1 MDSQTL
7 SEKETEEKEEED
19 WLERARSLENHK
31 EEEKKEEEFVS
42 ADEEVSGGEEKKEE
56 GVSLS
61 SSTFI
66 AKYVEHTK
74 ETSIYERS
82 LLRFTSVL
90 STSLW
95 FIMALS
101 TSFNVL
107 TFLNLLCTTYILL
120 NRDSFRALP
129 VRIKSRR
136 VFKGF
141 IVLNWLVRS
150 VRLNHFHMLIREYY
164 LRHFKLTYITHL

>member
-1 MDSQTL
+1 VDAQTL

-19 WLERARSLENHK
+19 WLERTRSLENHK
-31 EEEKKEEEFVS
+31 EEEEEKKEEEFVS

-90 STSLW
+90 ST
-95 FIMALS
+95 
-101 TSFNVL
+101 
-107 TFLNLLCTTYILL
+107 
-120 NRDSFRALP
+120 
-129 VRIKSRR
+129 
-136 VFKGF
+136 
-141 IVLNWLVRS
+141 
-150 VRLNHFHMLIREYY
+150 
-164 LRHFKLTYITHL
+164 

>member
-1 MDSQTL
+1 MDAQKL

-19 WLERARSLENHK
+19 WLKRARSL
-31 EEEKKEEEFVS
+31 EEKKEEEFVS

-56 GVSLS
+56 SLTLS

-66 AKYVEHTK
+66 AEHVPLTK

-129 VRIKSRR
+129 SQIKSQR

-141 IVLNWLVRS
+141 IVLNWLVLFVRS
-150 VRLNHFHMLIREYY
+150 V
-164 LRHFKLTYITHL
+164 

>member
-1 MDSQTL
+1 MDAQTL

-19 WLERARSLENHK
+19 WLERTRSLENHK
-31 EEEKKEEEFVS
+31 EEVEEKKEEEFVS

-56 GVSLS
+56 ESLTLS

-66 AKYVEHTK
+66 AEHVPLTK

-129 VRIKSRR
+129 SQIKSQR

-141 IVLNWLVRS
+141 IVLNWLVLFVRS
-150 VRLNHFHMLIREYY
+150 V
-164 LRHFKLTYITHL
+164 

>member
-1 MDSQTL
+1 MDAQTL
-7 SEKETEEKEEED
+7 SEKEMEEKEEED
-19 WLERARSLENHK
+19 WLERTRSLENHK
-31 EEEKKEEEFVS
+31 EEEEKKEEEFVS

-90 STSLW
+90 ST
-95 FIMALS
+95 
-101 TSFNVL
+101 
-107 TFLNLLCTTYILL
+107 
-120 NRDSFRALP
+120 
-129 VRIKSRR
+129 
-136 VFKGF
+136 
-141 IVLNWLVRS
+141 
-150 VRLNHFHMLIREYY
+150 
-164 LRHFKLTYITHL
+164 